1 MTWDAIGA
9 LAELFGAFAVFVTVA
24 FLAVQMRHNTRALRS
39 ESMNTA
45 SAALQSWYQQV
56 GHNPQV
62 IEIWL
67 KGQVSPDECSQI
79 EYGQFIA
86 LMQSF
91 LICQQATFRL
101 GLHGAVDSDIRE
113 SLNTNLLN
121 LKDNPGF
128 RRFWEERSDQF
139 DTPFR
144 LFIEEAMASSVASGG
159 SSLYKWENQKV

>member
-24 FLAVQMRHNTRALRS
+24 FLAVQMRQNTRALRS
-39 ESMNTA
+39 ESMTTA
-45 SAALQSWYQQV
+45 SAAIQSWYQQV
-56 GHNPQV
+56 GHNPQATEV
-62 IEIWL
+62 WL
-67 KGQVSPDECSQI
+67 KGQRSPEECSQI

-101 GLHGAVDSDIRE
+101 GLHGAVDADIRE

-128 RRFWEERSDQF
+128 KRFWKERSDQF
-139 DTPFR
+139 DLPFR
-144 LFIEEAMASSVASGG
+144 LFVEEAMASGIPSGG
-159 SSLYKWENQKV
+159 SSFYTWENQKV